1 MLNPVIDCL
10 MNHRSIRKF
19 KPRPLETEALQTMLQ
34 AGIRAASAGN
44 LQHYSLIVVDE
55 PEKKKALLDWP
66 EAGPVTYIIAAVDEY
81 RFKRWADLNEAP
93 FYFDQ
98 AVNLFIGYWDAIV
111 ALHNIQVAAESLG
124 LGTVYIGTVLSSDLN
139 EILGTPEYVFPAG
152 MLVVGYPD
160 ETPELRPRLPLEAV
174 VHYNG
179 YHIPTDDEVHAFFLE
194 RNKQWN
200 SLSDSR
206 REQLI
211 EKGITN
217 MAQRTT
223 LGHYTEEFIS
233 GESQAIFENLKK
245 AGFKIGEPGS

>member
-1 MLNPVIDCL
+1 MPNPVIDCL
-10 MNHRSIRKF
+10 MSHRSIRKF
-19 KPRPLETEALQTMLQ
+19 KPQALDAETLETLLQ

-44 LQHYSLIVVDE
+44 LQHYSLIVVDD

-81 RFKRWADLNEAP
+81 RFKRWAALSAAP

-98 AVNLFIGYWDAIV
+98 VVNLFIGYWDAIV

-124 LGTVYIGTVLSSDLN
+124 LGTVYIGTVLSSDIHA
-139 EILGTPEYVFPAG
+139 ILGTPEYVFPAG

-179 YHIPTDDEVHAFFLE
+179 YHIPTDDEVNAFFLE
-194 RNKQWN
+194 RNRLWN
-200 SLSDSR
+200 NLSASR
-206 REQLI
+206 REELTRQ
-211 EKGITN
+211 GITN

-233 GESQAIFENLKK
+233 GESKAIFENLKK
-245 AGFKIGEPGS
+245 AGFKIGEPAA

>member
-1 MLNPVIDCL
+1 MPNPVIDCL

-19 KPRPLETEALQTMLQ
+19 KPQALEAETLETLLQ
-34 AGIRAASAGN
+34 AGVRAASAGN
-44 LQHYSLIVVDE
+44 LQHYSLIVVDD

-81 RFKRWADLNEAP
+81 RFKRWAELSKAP

-124 LGTVYIGTVLSSDLN
+124 LGTVYIGTVLSSDLTA
-139 EILGTPEYVFPAG
+139 ILGTPEYVFPAG

-174 VHYNG
+174 VHFNG
-179 YHIPTDDEVHAFFLE
+179 YHIPTDNEVNAFFLE
-194 RNKQWN
+194 KNKLWN
-200 SLSDSR
+200 SLPASR
-206 REQLI
+206 REKLI
-211 EKGITN
+211 EQGITN
-217 MAQRTT
+217 MAQRAT
-223 LGHYTEEFIS
+223 LGHYTEEFIA
-233 GESQAIFENLKK
+233 GESKAIFENLKK
-245 AGFKIGEPGS
+245 AGFKLSEPGD

>member
-1 MLNPVIDCL
+1 MPNPVIDCL

-19 KPRPLETEALQTMLQ
+19 KPQALEAETLQTLLQ

-44 LQHYSLIVVDE
+44 LQHYSLIVVDD

-66 EAGPVTYIIAAVDEY
+66 EAGLVTYFIATVDEY
-81 RFKRWADLNEAP
+81 RFKRWTELSKAP

-124 LGTVYIGTVLSSDLN
+124 LGTVYIGTVLSSDIN
-139 EILGTPEYVFPAG
+139 AILGTPEYVFPAG

-174 VHYNG
+174 VHYNN
-179 YHIPTDDEVHAFFLE
+179 YHVPTDDEVNTFFLE
-194 RNKQWN
+194 KNRLWN
-200 SLSDSR
+200 SLPASR
-206 REQLI
+206 REKLI
-211 EKGITN
+211 EQGITN

-223 LGHYTEEFIS
+223 LGHYTAEFIE
-233 GESQAIFENLKK
+233 GESKAIFENLKK
-245 AGFKIGEPGS
+245 AGFKLGEPGA